1 MIPNIL
7 KIVIVVFLAALMFFS
22 CNQKSNKESLNSQL
36 TNLTGPYLGQK
47 PPGKTPKIFA
57 PGVVSTELPERD
69 LTISPDGNEIYFA
82 VQLGQM
88 NDWRSCIVGVKQ
100 INGFWTKPEVV
111 SFSGQYSDIEPFI
124 QPDGKKMYFAS
135 TRPIVEGKENKG
147 RYSIWYVDKIEN
159 GWGTPK
165 TIGKPI
171 TGEGMVCYA
180 SITKT
185 GTMYFTKKHKDG
197 NEFIYR
203 SIFVN
208 GKFTTPK
215 ILPENININDSQ
227 WNAIISPDEDY
238 LIIPSYVEDDNYGS
252 ADYYVSFRD
261 ENDNWSNLINLGEKI
276 NSPGLDFTPSI
287 SPDGK
292 YFFFQRMNWTED
304 IDNKILN
311 YSDLVNI
318 HNGRGDIYWV
328 DASVI
333 KDLKPNKF

>member
-147 RYSIWYVDKIEN
+147 RYSIW
-159 GWGTPK
+159 
-165 TIGKPI
+165 
-171 TGEGMVCYA
+171 
-180 SITKT
+180 
-185 GTMYFTKKHKDG
+185 
-197 NEFIYR
+197 
-203 SIFVN
+203 
-208 GKFTTPK
+208 
-215 ILPENININDSQ
+215 
-227 WNAIISPDEDY
+227 NAIISPDEDY